1 MRPITQLRR
10 PKRGFTLVELMVVV
24 TMVGILSALAI
35 MGISNY
41 SGRMK
46 NHEAIRVVAAI
57 KVAQEAYRAAHG
69 EYYDVSRGQLD
80 ECYPHGRESLLGH
93 ELRSWE
99 SGAGV
104 DRWNTLGVDVS
115 GNVHFCYSVAAG
127 LAGETMPSV
136 VATEPYRLP
145 ETDGP
150 WYIIQAT
157 GDPDRD
163 SRRTVYVSTS
173 FGESVDLVQEDGH
186 AP

>member
-1 MRPITQLRR
+1 MRPVTQLRR
-10 PKRGFTLVELMVVV
+10 PERGFSLVELMVVV

-57 KVAQEAYRAAHG
+57 KVAQEAYRAEHG
-69 EYYDVSRGQLD
+69 EYYDVSGDLT
-80 ECYPHGRESLLGH
+80 ECYPHGSEAALGH
-93 ELRSWE
+93 RLYSWH
-99 SGAGV
+99 SGAGF
-104 DRWNTLGVDVS
+104 DRWQTLGVDVS

-127 LAGETMPSV
+127 LAGESMPSIQ
-136 VATEPYRLP
+136 ASEPYNLP
-145 ETDGP
+145 VPDAP
-150 WYIIQAT
+150 WYIVQAV

-163 SRRTVYVSTS
+163 TRRTVYVSTS